1 NQQYGRPP
9 PFGGFPG
16 QGAPPGM
23 GPPPGMALPPG
34 MSAPGVTPPPGMQ
47 SASQQPGRSGSNF
60 QPPPSLPSNIN
71 FNAPVI
77 RLGTTGPA
85 KPSMPMGDAG
95 RRDNNAESRSG
106 RPGLGA
112 GMGMGMEA
120 QRQALRENM
129 MQLAPPTKEEILKTI
144 FVGGITE
151 GMSGDDGV
159 ERILQCA
166 GNLRR
171 WIRAMDAD
179 NKACRFG
186 FAEYEDPDS
195 LSTAV
200 DVLKEVEV
208 PVKQQLANGVK
219 EENGD
224 DVKVEKTRLLIMVD
238 DASLNYLDQYRA
250 SRGDQDPI
258 QAQLRLDAAKSALA
272 TVLSELAD
280 PSSRPVQ
287 NHDLSNL
294 DRDGDSSMQN
304 GEEKPDGEIVTIPL
318 TVDDELSDIPAEMRE
333 TVAREIAAFRDRS
346 TRRDM
351 ERLRREEEMEA
362 AERQRAT
369 NQTRSS
375 RLASPPSSAPTGPA
389 GGANG
394 VPVGPRDRGV
404 LNAPAGPKGYQS
416 SQMPR
421 DLDRGVTFVNGTGI
435 NGAAGGLINRADE
448 DSDASDEELEQRRK
462 DKKEAELEKQY
473 QDQRRRW
480 LNRERSRTAALEREK
495 ERDKQLEAA
504 VEADR
509 VEMERQLRTWDDDV
523 QAKSG
528 EEYYIDRSMW
538 IRKRAAFRSREASQ
552 DELDRSAEDREKA
565 KDVQKQEQARGMAD
579 DFLNRQAMELDAKAE
594 APREP
599 QRFKLSLGAAAQKA
613 QAAASTKRTVADVEG
628 LLEDEEEADTT
639 AKRTLIPI
647 KFDNAADAMGLTEEE
662 RAQAA
667 RQLAADIP
675 SDKEGLWK
683 WPVQWEFVEETVLTE
698 QLRPFVEKKIM
709 EYLGVQ
715 EQMLVEAVEG
725 HVRKRGTPQSL
736 VDELEGD
743 TERIALLRSFPS
755 YLSSQAVLMA
765 IKSASTLQNSLLS
778 SPHSSLLSSTSIFIP
793 STPPSPI
800 LCSINVPPLDAL
812 INMLSSIAATC
823 FTAALLSTSSLASS
837 IAIAF
842 GNPSFDG
849 ITFGHPYSITWFG
862 GNGSPATIRLL
873 TGNAAALSTIAT
885 LATDVT
891 ASPYTWTPV
900 ASQNIPSGQMY
911 ALSIEQSG
919 LTNYS
924 PMFGI
929 GQNAAFDDFQVQY
942 GVPVPIGFG
951 RYYPLKNR
959 AAPEEAKVH
968 NTEGNVFNTGAVF
981 PRTEGVF
988 HQTHA
993 TGTPIGTGVIPAYAT
1008 GTPAGSKAPHA
1019 YATGT
1024 STGSVSGLRAADMV
1038 PGMAPQPIIEHANG
1052 APTMNLGWPL
1062 VAQLI
1067 SMACVSVLRWN

>member
-1 NQQYGRPP
+1 
-9 PFGGFPG
+9 
-16 QGAPPGM
+16 
-23 GPPPGMALPPG
+23 
-34 MSAPGVTPPPGMQ
+34 MSAPGVTPAPGMQ

-85 KPSMPMGDAG
+85 KPSMPMGDTG

-151 GMSGDDGV
+151 GVSGDDGV

-224 DVKVEKTRLLIMVD
+224 HVKVEKTRLLIMVD

-272 TVLSELAD
+272 TVLSELAN

-287 NHDLSNL
+287 SHDLSNL

-421 DLDRGVTFVNGTGI
+421 DLDRGVTFVNGTGV

-736 VDELEGD
+736 VDELEG
-743 TERIALLRSFPS
+743 ALDEEAEALVKKLWR
-755 YLSSQAVLMA
+755 M
-765 IKSASTLQNSLLS
+765 I
-778 SPHSSLLSSTSIFIP
+778 IFF
-793 STPPSPI
+793 SESEKRG
-800 LCSINVPPLDAL
+800 
-812 INMLSSIAATC
+812 
-823 FTAALLSTSSLASS
+823 LST
-837 IAIAF
+837 
-842 GNPSFDG
+842 
-849 ITFGHPYSITWFG
+849 
-862 GNGSPATIRLL
+862 
-873 TGNAAALSTIAT
+873 
-885 LATDVT
+885 
-891 ASPYTWTPV
+891 
-900 ASQNIPSGQMY
+900 
-911 ALSIEQSG
+911 
-919 LTNYS
+919 
-924 PMFGI
+924 
-929 GQNAAFDDFQVQY
+929 
-942 GVPVPIGFG
+942 
-951 RYYPLKNR
+951 
-959 AAPEEAKVH
+959 
-968 NTEGNVFNTGAVF
+968 
-981 PRTEGVF
+981 
-988 HQTHA
+988 
-993 TGTPIGTGVIPAYAT
+993 
-1008 GTPAGSKAPHA
+1008 
-1019 YATGT
+1019 
-1024 STGSVSGLRAADMV
+1024 
-1038 PGMAPQPIIEHANG
+1038 
-1052 APTMNLGWPL
+1052 
-1062 VAQLI
+1062 
-1067 SMACVSVLRWN
+1067 